1 MTTVLICLAA
11 AFLLA
16 GTAILFLSPSG
27 SSHVTIRGEGSI
39 VTVRSAARSGVTI
52 SFDPTGIPGGEP
64 PAALV
69 PAAEPLAEE
78 EPTLLDEFLDPKTPA
93 SRRREIAGLLRELN
107 YRLSAKDEPGTS
119 PSSPAPVQTTWEDEA
134 CDEGLVPPEP
144 DYYYDD

>member
-69 PAAEPLAEE
+69 PAAEPL
-78 EPTLLDEFLDPKTPA
+78 
-93 SRRREIAGLLRELN
+93 
-107 YRLSAKDEPGTS
+107 
-119 PSSPAPVQTTWEDEA
+119 VQTTWEDEA